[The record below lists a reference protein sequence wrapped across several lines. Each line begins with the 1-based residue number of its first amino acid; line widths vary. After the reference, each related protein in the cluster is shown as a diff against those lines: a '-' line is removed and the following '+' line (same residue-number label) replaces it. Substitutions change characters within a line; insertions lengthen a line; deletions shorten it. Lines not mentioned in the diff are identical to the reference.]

1 MQDKYAVINHVERRF
16 VDPESDAL
24 ATSKVTLFLCA
35 IRTSMAEIQATDM
48 NGDHFVGRVTR
59 PCTATDRSR

>member
-24 ATSKVTLFLCA
+24 ATSKVTLFCVP
-35 IRTSMAEIQATDM
+35 
-48 NGDHFVGRVTR
+48 FVR
-59 PCTATDRSR
+59 PYGWDTGYRLQP